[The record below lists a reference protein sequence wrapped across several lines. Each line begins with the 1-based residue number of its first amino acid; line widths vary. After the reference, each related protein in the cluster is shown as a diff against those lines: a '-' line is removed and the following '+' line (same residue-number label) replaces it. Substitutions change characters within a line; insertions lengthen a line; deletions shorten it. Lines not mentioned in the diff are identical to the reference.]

1 MTHPKSGGVIM
12 CHVTPELI
20 TYWSIFC
27 VTLPPDDQLNKYLTN
42 NYIELC
48 HSFLE
53 LDQVKGYNITITR
66 KALNFSKKIEINILD
81 SGYKLKKKKLKKE

>member
-1 MTHPKSGGVIM
+1 M

-53 LDQVKGYNITITR
+53 LDQVKGYKIDQEIT
-66 KALNFSKKIEINILD
+66 KF
-81 SGYKLKKKKLKKE
+81 LKEDRNQHIWIQDTNLKRRN